1 MKENPYDN
9 SVFFAKYGEMLRSKK
24 GLNGA
29 GEWREFQKLLPGF
42 AGKRVLDLGCGY
54 GWHCSYAAEHGA
66 VTVLGTDISEKM
78 IRTAIR
84 KNSHPQITYH
94 LAAMEDLDFA
104 DASFDVILS
113 SLALH
118 YIEDYESLIQK
129 ISTWLVKDGQFVFSV
144 EHPVFTAYGNQD
156 WYYGA
161 DGEIL
166 HFPVDHYYYEGKRDA
181 AFFRRARH
189 QISSHTDYL
198 SPDPAPKRLF
208 DSGRDRADAAGR
220 HDGSAGYER
229 RDASPYDASYL
240 STKTG

>member
-66 VTVLGTDISEKM
+66 DTVLGTDISEKM

-129 ISTWLVKDGQFVFSV
+129 ISTWLVKYHRTLTTYLQILLQNGFSILDV
-144 EHPVFTAYGNQD
+144 IEPMPPEDMMDLPGMKDEMRRPMMLLISAQKQ
-156 WYYGA
+156 A
-161 DGEIL
+161 D
-166 HFPVDHYYYEGKRDA
+166 R
-181 AFFRRARH
+181 
-189 QISSHTDYL
+189 
-198 SPDPAPKRLF
+198 
-208 DSGRDRADAAGR
+208 
-220 HDGSAGYER
+220 
-229 RDASPYDASYL
+229 
-240 STKTG
+240 

>member
-129 ISTWLVKDGQFVFSV
+129 IHMACQRRTVRVLRGASGIYRLWEPGLVLWS
-144 EHPVFTAYGNQD
+144 
-156 WYYGA
+156 
-161 DGEIL
+161 
-166 HFPVDHYYYEGKRDA
+166 R
-181 AFFRRARH
+181 
-189 QISSHTDYL
+189 
-198 SPDPAPKRLF
+198 
-208 DSGRDRADAAGR
+208 
-220 HDGSAGYER
+220 R
-229 RDASPYDASYL
+229 RDPPFPSGSL
-240 STKTG
+240 LL

>member
-84 KNSHPQITYH
+84 KNSHPQIT
-94 LAAMEDLDFA
+94 
-104 DASFDVILS
+104 
-113 SLALH
+113 
-118 YIEDYESLIQK
+118 
-129 ISTWLVKDGQFVFSV
+129 
-144 EHPVFTAYGNQD
+144 
-156 WYYGA
+156 
-161 DGEIL
+161 
-166 HFPVDHYYYEGKRDA
+166 
-181 AFFRRARH
+181 
-189 QISSHTDYL
+189 
-198 SPDPAPKRLF
+198 
-208 DSGRDRADAAGR
+208 
-220 HDGSAGYER
+220 
-229 RDASPYDASYL
+229 
-240 STKTG
+240 

>member
-78 IRTAIR
+78 IRMAIR

-118 YIEDYESLIQK
+118 YIED
-129 ISTWLVKDGQFVFSV
+129 
-144 EHPVFTAYGNQD
+144 
-156 WYYGA
+156 
-161 DGEIL
+161 
-166 HFPVDHYYYEGKRDA
+166 
-181 AFFRRARH
+181 
-189 QISSHTDYL
+189 
-198 SPDPAPKRLF
+198 
-208 DSGRDRADAAGR
+208 
-220 HDGSAGYER
+220 
-229 RDASPYDASYL
+229 
-240 STKTG
+240 

>member
-104 DASFDVILS
+104 DASFD
-113 SLALH
+113 
-118 YIEDYESLIQK
+118 
-129 ISTWLVKDGQFVFSV
+129 
-144 EHPVFTAYGNQD
+144 D

-181 AFFRRARH
+181 VFLGEHVTKYHRTLTTYLQILLQNGFSILDVIEPMPPEDMMDLPGMKDEMRRPMMLL
-189 QISSHTDYL
+189 IS
-198 SPDPAPKRLF
+198 AQKQA
-208 DSGRDRADAAGR
+208 DR
-220 HDGSAGYER
+220 
-229 RDASPYDASYL
+229 
-240 STKTG
+240 